1 MIRCRGLVSTPRV
14 TMNGV
19 RLLLLST
26 YDLGRQPFGLAS
38 PAAWLREAGVDV
50 RALDLAKQGLDE
62 ETVRW
67 AEVAAF
73 YLPMHT
79 ATRLAL
85 PVIQRIR
92 TVNPGAVLCAYGL
105 YGPPNEVLLRSRGV
119 QHVLAGEFEAD
130 LVALARGDRLGGGGA
145 GRPIVPRLAFRV
157 PDRRDLPR
165 LERYASLQ
173 LPNGDH
179 RVVGYTEAS
188 RGCKHTCRHCP
199 VVPIY
204 QGQFRVVPVD
214 VVLADIRQQV
224 EAGAQ
229 HVTFGDPDF
238 FNGIRHATAVVEA
251 LARECPGLTY
261 DVTIKIEH
269 LLRHVSELRTLHD
282 TGCLFVTSAVESID
296 DRVLALL
303 EKGHTRAD
311 FERAV
316 GLCRTVG
323 LALSPTFVAFHP
335 WMTLD
340 DYCALLDAVVNLDLV
355 NEVSPIQFAI
365 RLLIP
370 EGSRLLELPDVR
382 GLVERFDVERLA
394 YPWQHPDPRVDGLQ
408 ADVTALVGARLTGS
422 RRATFAALRRL
433 AYERA
438 GHSTCHIGDA
448 VFPPGRAEV
457 PYLNEPWYC

>member
-1 MIRCRGLVSTPRV
+1 MRV
-14 TMNGV
+14 
-19 RLLLLST
+19 LLLST

-38 PAAWLREAGVDV
+38 PAAWLREAGSDV
-50 RALDLAKQGLDE
+50 RTLDLAKQRLDE
-62 ETVRW
+62 ETARW
-67 AEVAAF
+67 AELAAF

-85 PVIQRIR
+85 PVIHRVR
-92 TVNPGAVLCAYGL
+92 AVNPEAALCTYGL
-105 YGPPNEVLLRSRGV
+105 YGPPNEALLRSCGV

-130 LVALARGDRLGGGGA
+130 LVALACGGHGGT
-145 GRPIVPRLAFRV
+145 GRSVVPRLMFRV

-165 LERYASLQ
+165 LERYASLH
-173 LPNGDH
+173 LPNGGH

-204 QGQFRVVPVD
+204 KGQFRVVPVD
-214 VVLADIRQQV
+214 VVLADVRQQV

-251 LARECPGLTY
+251 LARECSGLTY

-269 LLRHVSELRTLHD
+269 LLRHAAELRTLRD

-296 DRVLALL
+296 NRVLALL
-303 EKGHTRAD
+303 EKGHTCAD

-316 GLCRTVG
+316 DLCRSVG
-323 LALSPTFVAFHP
+323 LTLSPTFVAFHP
-335 WMTLD
+335 WMTVN
-340 DYCALLDAVVNLDLV
+340 DYCALLDEVVNLDLV

-370 EGSRLLELPDVR
+370 EGSRLLDLPEVR
-382 GLVERFDVERLA
+382 GLVERFNVERLA
-394 YPWQHPDPRVDGLQ
+394 YPWQHPDPRVDELQ
-408 ADVTALVGARLTGS
+408 ADVAALVGARLNGS

-438 GHSTCHIGDA
+438 GRPMHHIGDA
-448 VFPPGRAEV
+448 AVPLSRAEV